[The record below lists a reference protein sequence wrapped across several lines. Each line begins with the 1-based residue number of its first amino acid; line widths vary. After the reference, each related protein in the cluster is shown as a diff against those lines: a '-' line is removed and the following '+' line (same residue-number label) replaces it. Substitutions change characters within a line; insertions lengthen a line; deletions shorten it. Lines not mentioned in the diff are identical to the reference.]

1 MAKKRTSGEPD
12 LSRVKTGIDE
22 LDQMLYGGFL
32 PQSANLIEGAPGT
45 GKTTLGMQFIYNGIT
60 RYDEPGLILTF
71 EEFPQQYYHD
81 AASFGWDFRQLE
93 RENKLRVIM
102 TSPEVSLAD
111 LESVGGAVETAAEE
125 LGARRILVDSLTH
138 MERLA
143 GEAAVKEPEQKVKL
157 RALQYAFIN
166 ALKRE
171 GLTAVLTKE
180 SNTLFGETFGRDN
193 AAFVADSYMMLRYVE
208 IESTI
213 HKALLVLKL
222 RGSDHAKDIRQ
233 FQITPH
239 GIEVRA
245 KFEGRE
251 GIMSGSP
258 RRSMAES
265 FVDAFV
271 RRQP

>member
-1 MAKKRTSGEPD
+1 MERKHSPTETD
-12 LSRVKTGIDE
+12 LPRVKTGIAE
-22 LDQMLYGGFL
+22 LDQMLCGGFL

-60 RYDEPGLILTF
+60 LYDEPGLILTF
-71 EEFPQQYYHD
+71 EEFPQQYYQD
-81 AASFGWDFRQLE
+81 AASYGWDFRQLE

-111 LESVGGAVETAAEE
+111 LESVGGMVETAADE

-138 MERLA
+138 MERLS
-143 GEAAVKEPEQKVKL
+143 GEPGPDQEVKL
-157 RALQYAFIN
+157 RAIQYAFIN

-180 SNTLFGETFGRDN
+180 SSTLFGETYSRDN
-193 AAFVADSYMMLRYVE
+193 AAFIADSYIMLRYVE

-239 GIEVRA
+239 GIQVQS

-265 FVDAFV
+265 FVKAFV
-271 RRQP
+271 RR

>member
-1 MAKKRTSGEPD
+1 MSKKQTTTEPD
-12 LSRVKTGIDE
+12 LPRVQTGIAG
-22 LDQMLYGGFL
+22 LDQMLCGGFL
-32 PQSANLIEGAPGT
+32 PRSANLIEGAPGT

-71 EEFPQQYYHD
+71 EEFPQQYYQD

-111 LESVGGAVETAAEE
+111 LESVGGMVETAADE

-143 GEAAVKEPEQKVKL
+143 ENPGAGEPGPDQEVKL
-157 RALQYAFIN
+157 RALQYTFIN

-180 SNTLFGETFGRDN
+180 SNTLFGESYSRDT
-193 AAFVADSYMMLRYVE
+193 AAFVADSYLMLRYVE

-239 GIEVRA
+239 GIEVQA

-251 GIMSGSP
+251 GIMSGNP

-265 FVDAFV
+265 FVEAFV
-271 RRQP
+271 RR